1 MKQLLRDFG
10 YSVASSENGVY
21 ALLLLQKNHYDVLVT
36 GVDLQG
42 VPGDALIRHVKH
54 GGPQAKLPPAAHPP
68 AILGI
73 GARWECRRLLESGAA
88 LCLEKPFGIH
98 LLIESI
104 NSSIIV

>member
-1 MKQLLRDFG
+1 MLWDFG

-21 ALLLLQKNHYDVLVT
+21 ALLLLQKDHYDVLIT

-42 VPGDALIRHVKH
+42 IPGDELIRHVKKR
-54 GGPQAKLPPAAHPP
+54 GTQAKLPPAARPP

-73 GARWECRRLLESGAA
+73 GARWECRRLLDSGAA
-88 LCLEKPFGIH
+88 QCLEKPFGIH